1 MSARII
7 LTRHWRAILDC
18 LLIVLVILAAG
29 VAHLPVQAGSAAQD
43 QAQQSQAG
51 DLLAEAGLGLEDSQP
66 PAAPQLD
73 NNILAGIIAAENAAL
88 TEAIFFNDL
97 PFVVR

>member
-1 MSARII
+1 MSARTT

-18 LLIVLVILAAG
+18 LLIVLIILVAG
-29 VAHLPVQAGSAAQD
+29 AGHLPVQAGTAAQA
-43 QAQQSQAG
+43 QAQQSSTG
-51 DLLAEAGLGLEDSQP
+51 DLMTATGLGLEDAQP

-73 NNILAGIIAAENAAL
+73 NNTLAGIIAAENAAL

>member
-1 MSARII
+1 MSARTT

-18 LLIVLVILAAG
+18 LLIVLIILVAG
-29 VAHLPVQAGSAAQD
+29 AGHLPVQAGTAAQA

-51 DLLAEAGLGLEDSQP
+51 YALAATGLSLENTQA

-73 NNILAGIIAAENAAL
+73 NNTLAGIIAAENAAL

>member
-1 MSARII
+1 MNARTTLI
-7 LTRHWRAILDC
+7 RHWRAILDC
-18 LLIVLVILAAG
+18 LLIVLIILVAG
-29 VAHLPVQAGSAAQD
+29 AAHLPVQAGPAMQG
-43 QAQQSQAG
+43 QTLQIQAG
-51 DLLAEAGLGLEDSQP
+51 DALAATGLSLENTQA

-73 NNILAGIIAAENAAL
+73 NNTLAGIIAAENAAL